1 MNFAYFKDFFAN
13 HTLDIEFYVNLFY
26 NKSTVNNFMKEVGAV
41 MNISSVGSVGISVSD
56 VDTMNMIDV
65 SILKKSLDAVETNGS
80 MLIQMMEQSI
90 NPNLGSNIDIR
101 L

>member
-1 MNFAYFKDFFAN
+1 
-13 HTLDIEFYVNLFY
+13 
-26 NKSTVNNFMKEVGAV
+26 
-41 MNISSVGSVGISVSD
+41 MNISSIGSIGLSVTD
-56 VDTMNMIDV
+56 VDTMNQIDI
-65 SILKKSLDAVETNGS
+65 SMLKKSIDTVEQSGA